1 MQHKFKAGDRVVR
14 TAGNDKEFGMFKGRT
29 YTVKYVHSNGWIEL
43 ENLLLPY
50 GTWNPANFE
59 LAHDKAERHK
69 YADLII
75 AWANGSKI
83 QFSYKLTPDV
93 WHDVDNP
100 AWQDDVNYRIKPE
113 KLHPFDEIEL
123 AGLPVRKYLMQIMT
137 HSQLEQLESSL
148 KSFYK
153 SE

>member
-1 MQHKFKAGDRVVR
+1 MQNKFKAGDRVVR
-14 TAGNDKEFGMFKGRT
+14 TGCSDGVFGMFKGST

-43 ENLLLPY
+43 ENLPLPY
-50 GTWNPANFE
+50 GTWNPAYFE
-59 LAHDKAERHK
+59 LAANRHK
-69 YADLII
+69 HADLII
-75 AWANGSKI
+75 AWANGAKI
-83 QFSYKLTPDV
+83 QSSGKLTPDV
-93 WHDVDNP
+93 WHDIDSP
-100 AWQDDVNYRIKPE
+100 TWWDGINYRVKPE
-113 KLHPFDEIEL
+113 KLHPFDETKI

>member
-1 MQHKFKAGDRVVR
+1 MQNKFKAGDRVVR
-14 TAGNDKEFGMFKGRT
+14 TGCSDGVFGMFKGST

-43 ENLLLPY
+43 ENLPLPY

-59 LAHDKAERHK
+59 LAANRHK

-83 QFSYKLTPDV
+83 QFSCKGKPDV
-93 WHDVDNP
+93 WYDVDRP
-100 AWQDDVNYRIKPE
+100 AWRDDVNYRIKPE
-113 KLHPFDEIEL
+113 KLHPFDEMEL
-123 AGLPVRKYLMQIMT
+123 AGLPVRKYLMQIMS
-137 HSQLEQLESSL
+137 HYQIEKLESSL
-148 KSFYK
+148 ESFYK